1 MIKLAGSAHHSFY
14 FPAPLAEVYNYYSDL
29 PHVFSYLPY
38 ISMVTRHSDDHFR
51 MLFSS
56 TELGAYTIRIYCDM
70 RATLDGGRHL
80 IRIVPAEALPPIQPS
95 ASFNSTTGRGYFSF
109 QSIFTSAGDTTLIE
123 FKLQLQ
129 ARLPRPGG
137 MKLMIGSMVNSVA
150 KNITDRRMGEVIEGF
165 VEQTVEAYPLW
176 LHGRNS
182 HP

>member
-1 MIKLAGSAHHSFY
+1 MIKLAGSAHHAFY
-14 FPAPLAEVYNYYSDL
+14 FPAPLAEVYSYYSDL
-29 PHVFSYLPY
+29 PYIFTYLPY
-38 ISMVTRHSDDHFR
+38 ISMISQTGDQFR

-70 RATLDGGRHL
+70 RATLDGGRRL

-109 QSIFTSAGDTTLIE
+109 QSIFTATGDKTLIE

-137 MKLMIGSMVNSVA
+137 MKFMMGSMVNSVA
-150 KNITDRRMGEVIEGF
+150 KNITDRRMTEIIEGF
-165 VEQTVEAYPLW
+165 VEQTAEAYPLW
-176 LHGRNS
+176 LHRRNS